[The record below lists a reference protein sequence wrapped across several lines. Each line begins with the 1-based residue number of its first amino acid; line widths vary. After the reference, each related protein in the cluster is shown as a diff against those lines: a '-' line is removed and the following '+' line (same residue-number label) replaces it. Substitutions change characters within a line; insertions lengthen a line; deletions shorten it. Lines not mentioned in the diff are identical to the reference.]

1 MGAKKAERDRAGRL
15 IAVQYGRCRE
25 CDKQIRR
32 QKQLNATTEAGA
44 EQELV
49 AWEPDFIHDRC
60 WAINRAF
67 AQIMAEDIIAGRP
80 GPWFTPATHPAAV
93 TDPA

>member
-1 MGAKKAERDRAGRL
+1 MGAKKVEQDRHGRL
-15 IAVQYGRCRE
+15 LAVQYGRCRE

-32 QKQLNATTEAGA
+32 QKQLYAKTMEAA

-49 AWEPDFIHDRC
+49 GWAPDFIHDRC

-67 AQIMAEDIIAGRP
+67 AQIMAEDMLAGRP
-80 GPWFTPATHPAAV
+80 GPWFTPAVLPAGG
-93 TDPA
+93 D